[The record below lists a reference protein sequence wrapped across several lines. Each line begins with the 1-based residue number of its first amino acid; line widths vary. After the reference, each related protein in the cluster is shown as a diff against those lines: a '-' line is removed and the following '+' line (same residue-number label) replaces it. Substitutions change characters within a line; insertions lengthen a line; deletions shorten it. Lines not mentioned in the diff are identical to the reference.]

1 MSRQRFD
8 SQIGSTFGE
17 MEHSSSFLTA
27 NYMAEQG
34 STYQGLHKIVHKIE
48 PISPWIPFKENSSPE
63 RVSQLSYRGSVR
75 ESVRSYVSASD
86 RGHDRPTGQ
95 SCSSLRH
102 KRDSLPV
109 PFDDKP
115 YNRRKVSRSS
125 LQSGTVNDDVRS
137 FVNPTLRIVSKL
149 LQGQIS
155 VT

>member
-1 MSRQRFD
+1 MSRQRFE
-8 SQIGSTFGE
+8 STVGSTFGE

-27 NYMAEQG
+27 NYM
-34 STYQGLHKIVHKIE
+34 
-48 PISPWIPFKENSSPE
+48 PENSSPE

-75 ESVRSYVSASD
+75 ESVRSYVEC
-86 RGHDRPTGQ
+86 DRPTGQ

-137 FVNPTLRIVSKL
+137 FVNPTLRMVSIDFSVSIPDSMSRIIFFSMTWPRCSL
-149 LQGQIS
+149 LLDF
-155 VT
+155 TLFETLNK